1 MEKKTYVVQL
11 KIVAML
17 DVKVDAESL
26 EEALAF
32 GKDLGFK
39 DVLAKNVTVADGTF
53 INHAVWR
60 DEWL

>member
-1 MEKKTYVVQL
+1 MEEKTYVVQL

-26 EEALAF
+26 EDALAF
-32 GKDLGFK
+32 GKGLSYENI
-39 DVLAKNVTVADGTF
+39 LAEDVTVADGTF
-53 INHAVWR
+53 TNHGVWR